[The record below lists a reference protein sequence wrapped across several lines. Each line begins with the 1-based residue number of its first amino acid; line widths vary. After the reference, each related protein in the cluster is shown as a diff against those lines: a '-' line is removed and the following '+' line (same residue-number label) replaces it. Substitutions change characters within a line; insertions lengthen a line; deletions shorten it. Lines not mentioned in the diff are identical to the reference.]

1 MTIILP
7 FSACLILHDRI
18 GCCNLTSQ
26 EIMFS
31 KFTFLNQNL
40 NFLPTQHLSMPNS
53 YPTSFY
59 AQFLPSIFLYPIPT
73 HHLSMPNSY
82 PASFYAQFLPNIF
95 LCPIPTQHLSMPNS
109 YPASFY
115 AQFLYSTKPTANLVS
130 GMEATSSFT
139 KILLF
144 FTNCYTKYP
153 LVKNVPLLVSQ
164 MFSIVCLGR
173 NKVIKER
180 LLWLFFS
187 DLNTLWLPSCTVWKF
202 IYSK

>member
-1 MTIILP
+1 MIIVLP

-18 GCCNLTSQ
+18 GCGHLTSQ

-40 NFLPTQHLSMPNS
+40 NFL
-53 YPTSFY
+53 
-59 AQFLPSIFLYPIPT
+59 
-73 HHLSMPNSY
+73 
-82 PASFYAQFLPNIF
+82 
-95 LCPIPTQHLSMPNS
+95 PTQHLSMPNS

-180 LLWLFFS
+180 LL
-187 DLNTLWLPSCTVWKF
+187 
-202 IYSK
+202 